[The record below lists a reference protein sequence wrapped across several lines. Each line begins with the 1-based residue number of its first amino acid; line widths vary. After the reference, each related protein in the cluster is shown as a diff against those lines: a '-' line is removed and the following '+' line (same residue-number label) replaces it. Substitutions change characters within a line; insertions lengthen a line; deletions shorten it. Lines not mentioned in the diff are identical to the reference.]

1 MYKLIATISVLI
13 RQFYLPNPFEPLG
26 SVFNVDL
33 FGIAIPMTPDILN
46 WCVEGVLHALAF
58 GITGIYYNKGIDD
71 PTKGSILY
79 LFFYC
84 VHTGLLYLMSM
95 FGFTTWAVAIII
107 VLYIAAHIGINA
119 LKNKFVCGGI

>member
-1 MYKLIATISVLI
+1 MYKLIAFISILI

-26 SVFNVDL
+26 NVFNVDL
-33 FGIAIPMTPDILN
+33 LGTTIPMTPDILN
-46 WCVEGVLHALAF
+46 LCVEGVLHTFAYV
-58 GITGIYYNKGIDD
+58 ITGIYYNKGIDN
-71 PTKGSILY
+71 PAKGSFLY

-84 VHTGLLYLMSM
+84 VHTGLLYFMSM
-95 FGFTTWAVAIII
+95 FGFATWAVAIII